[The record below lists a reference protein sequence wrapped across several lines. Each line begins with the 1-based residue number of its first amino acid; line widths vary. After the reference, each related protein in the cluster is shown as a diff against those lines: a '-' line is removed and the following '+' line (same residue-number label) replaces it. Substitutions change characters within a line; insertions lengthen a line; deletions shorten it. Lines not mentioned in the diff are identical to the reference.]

1 MCIHFSGK
9 WPKGWFLASDK
20 AKNHTNEA
28 KKKKKGRIAR
38 VHEEKEMRRRNE
50 KSNGCTFSFYIW
62 LRCSFGQKENCLT
75 EEVYLD
81 QVTFKKLQLDI
92 QLKFNFAHKV
102 LTRAKY
108 CYFFMCKPGKVLSCS
123 PGSQLM
129 KITALFLVIFCSS
142 ENTLVTRGKS
152 CIRRRTVRCKPHI

>member
-20 AKNHTNEA
+20 AKNHTNEP

-81 QVTFKKLQLDI
+81 QVTF
-92 QLKFNFAHKV
+92 
-102 LTRAKY
+102 
-108 CYFFMCKPGKVLSCS
+108 
-123 PGSQLM
+123 
-129 KITALFLVIFCSS
+129 
-142 ENTLVTRGKS
+142 
-152 CIRRRTVRCKPHI
+152 